1 MQVRTTLG
9 YHLYSLEWLNLRLTK
24 PSTCEDVEQ
33 LELLNTAGGN
43 VNGTIALEKQYCSSY
58 KAKYACTI

>member
-43 VNGTIALEKQYCSSY
+43 VNGTITLEKQFCSY
-58 KAKYACTI
+58 L